1 MKREY
6 LQSIYNVFAIV
17 IGEKKDY
24 NRIIDW
30 LSQTDLNN
38 NVSPNSGDILLGR
51 TVKLFDITAVEV

>member
-30 LSQTDLNN
+30 LSQCFAE
-38 NVSPNSGDILLGR
+38 LG
-51 TVKLFDITAVEV
+51 